1 MWRNVAKWSLLAI
14 SGILT
19 AFLGYLLIIN
29 ADSTPPTHSM
39 TKATIEQA
47 DAKISGFN
55 FTQSK
60 GDEIEWEIQAK
71 QARLFE
77 AEKRAFLNEVEVTLY
92 GKKGKELTVSG
103 DEGTFHMKTK
113 HFALAN
119 KTDVLVVETAAGYTI
134 FTNHLEWANDK
145 KEISTDDP
153 VRIVGHG
160 VEVTGRGMIGKL
172 GSEEFEVLQDVRVAL
187 FPAS

>member
-1 MWRNVAKWSLLAI
+1 M
-14 SGILT
+14 SGILS
-19 AFLGYLLIIN
+19 AFLGYLLIVN
-29 ADSTPPTHSM
+29 AESTSPGGPM
-39 TKATIEQA
+39 TSNAIEQA
-47 DAKISGFN
+47 DARISGFN
-55 FTQSK
+55 FTQST
-60 GDEIEWEIQAK
+60 GDEVEWEIQAK

-77 AEKRAFLNEVEVTLY
+77 DEKRALLNEVDVTLY

-103 DEGTFHMKTK
+103 EEGTFHTKSK
-113 HFALAN
+113 HFVLAN
-119 KTDVLVVETAAGYTI
+119 RTSPLVVETAGGYTI
-134 FTNHLEWANDK
+134 YTQHLEWANDT

-187 FPAS
+187 LPAS

>member
-1 MWRNVAKWSLLAI
+1 MWRDLAKWGLLAI
-14 SGILT
+14 SGVLT
-19 AFLGYLLIIN
+19 AFLGYLLVVN
-29 ADSTPPTHSM
+29 ADSTPPTQSM
-39 TKATIEQA
+39 TPAALEQA
-47 DAKISGFN
+47 DAKISQFN

-60 GDEIEWEIQAK
+60 GDAIEWEIQAK

-77 AEKRAFLNEVEVTLY
+77 SEKRAFLNEVDVTLY
-92 GKKGKELTVSG
+92 GEKGKEVTVSG
-103 DEGTFHMKTK
+103 DEGTFYMKTK

-119 KTDVLVVETAAGYTI
+119 KTGALVVETAAGYTI

-187 FPAS
+187 IPAS